1 MQKIPDNLE
10 TDVIVIGAGIG
21 GLTTAAVLARSGKRV
36 CVLEMDARPGGY
48 LAGFQ
53 RKEFRFD
60 TAIHWLNQCGEGG
73 LVHRIFE
80 WLGND
85 FPRVAD
91 QKMIRRYKGESF
103 DYILTN
109 NPDELRDTWIREY
122 PHEKKGI
129 ERFFADARK
138 LGKAFKKMGTQFRS
152 AETMGPAGRMAYGL
166 KMLQFGIPFMRFLR
180 YSGNEGIRKGLNRY
194 FKDPAL
200 HNVFCSEPDLLSC
213 LVPVGWAYYV
223 DYQLP
228 PRGGSQVFPEWLVH
242 LLQELDGQI
251 FYRCRAERIC
261 IESGQSRGV
270 EFLHRGK
277 KYRYSSRYVIAACD
291 VETLY
296 EKMLPQG
303 TIPDAFLKKLRS
315 ASLYASSVT
324 VSLGLNCCPSLLGF
338 GEELLFISKDNMA
351 RKSHSEGPPDQ
362 VGISVLA
369 PSLRDPSLAP
379 EGMGTLTMYA
389 PADFGYAD
397 FWQTEEGA
405 EGERKRSGAYEAFK
419 QQYAGILIARVEAA
433 LGIQLTPHIVYCDI
447 ATPITHWRYT
457 GNKNG
462 SIMGARPGWE
472 NIRAGIA
479 HHKTRI
485 ANLYL
490 SGHWAELG
498 GGVPIAVKSGFNAAL
513 LVLKKEKHPAY
524 TALCRYAD
532 GKMTLDQ
539 AQQVPGLKSYLN
551 TFRPGLTPALRK
563 TQRSGNIGA

>member
-1 MQKIPDNLE
+1 MQKIPDYHE
-10 TDVIVIGAGIG
+10 ADVIVIGAGIG
-21 GLTTAAVLARSGKRV
+21 GLTTAAMLARSGKKV

-73 LVHRIFE
+73 LVYRIFE
-80 WLGND
+80 WLGSD
-85 FPRVAD
+85 FPKVD
-91 QKMIRRYKGESF
+91 SQKIIRRYKGESF
-103 DYILTN
+103 DYTLSN
-109 NPDELRDTWIREY
+109 NPDELRDTWIRDF

-138 LGKAFKKMGTQFRS
+138 LGKAFKNMGTQFRS
-152 AETMGPAGRMAYGL
+152 AETMSPLARMGYGL
-166 KMLQFGIPFMRFLR
+166 KMLQFGVPFMRFLR
-180 YSGNEGIRKGLNRY
+180 YSGNDGVRRGLNRY
-194 FKDPAL
+194 FKEPAL
-200 HNVFCSEPDLLSC
+200 HKIFCSEPDLLSC
-213 LVPVGWAYYV
+213 LVPVGWAYYA

-242 LLQELDGQI
+242 MLHELGSNV
-251 FYRCRAERIC
+251 FYQCRAERIC
-261 IESGQSRGV
+261 VEAGQSRGV
-270 EFLHRGK
+270 VFRHRGK
-277 KYRYSSRYVIAACD
+277 RYVYASRYVIAACD

-303 TIPDAFLKKLRS
+303 MIPDSFRNKLRK

-324 VSLGLNCCPSLLGF
+324 VSLGLDCCPSLLGF
-338 GEELLFISKDNMA
+338 GEELLFVSRDNIA
-351 RKSHSEGPPDQ
+351 RKNHSEGPPDE

-369 PSLRDPSLAP
+369 PSLRDRSLAP
-379 EGMGTLTMYA
+379 EGMGTLTLYA

-397 FWQTEEGA
+397 FWHTDTDEHG
-405 EGERKRSGAYEAFK
+405 GRKRTGAYDAFK
-419 QQYAGILIARVEAA
+419 QQYAAVLIARVEAA
-433 LGIQLTPHIVYCDI
+433 LGIEIGPHIVDCDR

-485 ANLYL
+485 GNLYL

-513 LVLKKEKHPAY
+513 LVLKNEKHPAFK
-524 TALCRYAD
+524 ALCRYAD
-532 GKMTLDQ
+532 GKMPLQQ
-539 AQQVPGLKSYLN
+539 AQQLPGLQPYSN
-551 TFRPGLTPALRK
+551 TFNPKLTPALRK
-563 TQRSGNIGA
+563 IQQNGNIDA